1 MNCQRARESF
11 SDLLN
16 SHGES
21 GPGAAALADARA
33 HLAGC
38 PDCQRDFATLTQT
51 AVALDALPVASP
63 SPRLRRNFYAML
75 EEEKNSA
82 ASIRAAHQRHRRN
95 TWLAWV
101 FAPLGAC
108 ALLVAGFMTG
118 TRFAEPATAPVN
130 HVADARTR
138 RELQELRAKVERIES
153 LNQLVAASLQQQQ
166 RPANDR
172 LQTVLTSSA
181 QPNDERV
188 LHELIASL
196 ALDSSANVRLSAL
209 EALYPH
215 ANQELV
221 RAAVLT
227 SLPRETNPLVQVA
240 MIDFLAAARD
250 REARPA
256 LETMSTN
263 EFADQN
269 VRQAAKRAL
278 AQL

>member
-11 SDLLN
+11 SDLLDP
-16 SHGES
+16 HGGS
-21 GPGAAALADARA
+21 GTGAAALAEARA

-51 AVALDALPVASP
+51 ATALDTQPAALP

-82 ASIRAAHQRHRRN
+82 ASVHAAHRRHRRN

-101 FAPLGAC
+101 FAPLGAT
-108 ALLVAGFMTG
+108 ALLIAGFLTG
-118 TRFAEPATAPVN
+118 TRYGEPAAPPDS
-130 HVADARTR
+130 VAEARTR
-138 RELQELRAKVERIES
+138 HELQELRAKVDRIES

-172 LQTVLTSSA
+172 LQTVLTSAALPS
-181 QPNDERV
+181 DERV

-196 ALDSSANVRLSAL
+196 ALDGSANVRLRAL

-215 ANQELV
+215 AEQELV

-227 SLPRETNPLVQVA
+227 SLPRESNPLVQVA

-256 LETMSTN
+256 LETMSAN